1 MAAGKWSFEKS
12 RSQAYSEDMRW
23 RMVYQNKFLGR
34 NYQQIAECLNV
45 DPSTV
50 CRIIQLFDETGTVKK
65 RDYPEN
71 FGTKKLGDIEK
82 LLILQIV
89 IEKPGIY
96 LEEIAG
102 KLQEETGTE
111 VSKTTIC
118 RFLHK
123 SSFTRQKMVIAAQ
136 QRCDFLRSKYLL
148 EISVYSGHPEFFI
161 FIDETGA
168 DRRDSMRK
176 FAYSLRGK
184 PAMVTKLL
192 KRGQCVSAIVGM
204 SHNGIID
211 FYTTLSTVNSDSF
224 LKFVQNCLIPV
235 LKPFNGVNEHSIVV
249 LDNAAIHHVDNVVDA
264 IQSTGALVQFLP
276 LYSPDMN
283 PIENAFSYVKS
294 LLKNC
299 EDTWKDLDTE
309 TKVTAA
315 LCSISK
321 EDCQAWISH
330 CGYH

>member
-1 MAAGKWSFEKS
+1 
-12 RSQAYSEDMRW
+12 
-23 RMVYQNKFLGR
+23 MVYQNKFLGQ
-34 NYQQIAECLNV
+34 NYRQIAECLNV

-65 RDYPEN
+65 RDYPQN

-82 LLILQIV
+82 LLILQIF

-123 SSFTRQKMVIAAQ
+123 SSFTRQKMVIAAR

-148 EISVYSGHPEFFI
+148 EISVYSGHPEFCI

-176 FAYSLRGK
+176 FAYSLRRK

-192 KRGQCVSAIVGM
+192 ERGQRVSAIVGM

-211 FYTTLSTVNSDSF
+211 FNTTLSTVNSDSF
-224 LKFVQNCLIPV
+224 LKFVQNCLTLSRIV
-235 LKPFNGVNEHSIVV
+235 LIIKHIRVWAADFSIVCSKCNITLSLAIKV
-249 LDNAAIHHVDNVVDA
+249 LSNNIFKCGLSLVLSNYKENFYNSYYCD
-264 IQSTGALVQFLP
+264 SKKLLPMAL
-276 LYSPDMN
+276 
-283 PIENAFSYVKS
+283 
-294 LLKNC
+294 
-299 EDTWKDLDTE
+299 
-309 TKVTAA
+309 
-315 LCSISK
+315 
-321 EDCQAWISH
+321 
-330 CGYH
+330 